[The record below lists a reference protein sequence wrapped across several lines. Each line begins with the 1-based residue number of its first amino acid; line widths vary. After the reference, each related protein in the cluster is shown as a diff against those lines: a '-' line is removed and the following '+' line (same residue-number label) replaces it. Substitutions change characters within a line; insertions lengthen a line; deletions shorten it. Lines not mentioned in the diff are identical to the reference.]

1 MMFTLDKKP
10 CTLVHV
16 NARSEI
22 HGEDR
27 KLAMDLKIAVVLSH
41 RQLDEFHPRLRDAMY
56 TKDGGA
62 QAELL
67 KDDPAVHPTFSQLE
81 SIKWSEKFEGYTAS
95 VTTTYGSLDV
105 DIISAIVDKFLFVPK
120 DGGSVA
126 VTFRVRAQSDGET
139 IGALCEHI
147 QQDILLSLTPPP
159 ATGQT
164 SKPRE
169 FNPQDDFVSEEA
181 AQNAKNAAAI
191 ALAMETGEALETEGG
206 KVTIVQATD
215 NGPITTEVK
224 PVPEVKTAPKNA
236 QGYDLLV
243 RNDEEKYDL
252 DHLVDLLAQRGFEGH
267 TEDELNTMPDADY
280 DATLDYLSGKADEI
294 PDWLLKVN
302 KPKPKPNKAKGRTI
316 D

>member
-27 KLAMDLKIAVVLSH
+27 KLAMDLKIAVTLSH
-41 RQLDEFHPRLRDAMY
+41 RQLDEFHPRLRDALY

-62 QAELL
+62 QGNLL
-67 KDDPAVHPTFSQLE
+67 KDDPEVHPTFSKLE
-81 SIKWSEKFEGYTAS
+81 AIKWSEKFEGYKANVSTL
-95 VTTTYGSLDV
+95 YGSMDM

-126 VTFRVRAQSDGET
+126 VSFRIRAQADGET

-147 QQDILLSLTPPP
+147 QQDILLSLTPPA
-159 ATGQT
+159 ATGET
-164 SKPRE
+164 SKVRE
-169 FNPQDDFVSEEA
+169 FTPQDDFVNDEA
-181 AQNAKNAAAI
+181 AQNAANAK
-191 ALAMETGEALETEGG
+191 ALVDAMETGKTVTTEGG
-206 KVTIVQATD
+206 KVVAKD
-215 NGPITTEVK
+215 DPEEGEVR
-224 PVPEVKTAPKNA
+224 
-236 QGYDLLV
+236 LLV
-243 RNDEEKYDL
+243 RNADEKYDL
-252 DHLVDLLAQRGFEGH
+252 AHLVELLSHRGYTGR

-280 DATLDYLSGKADEI
+280 DATLDYLSGRTETVPA
-294 PDWLLKVN
+294 WLEPKSEEP
-302 KPKPKPNKAKGRTI
+302 PKPKPVNKKQPVKKVSRTI

>member
-62 QAELL
+62 QGNLL
-67 KDDPAVHPTFSQLE
+67 KDDPAVHPTFPQLD
-81 SIKWSEKFEGYTAS
+81 SIKWSEKFEGYKAN

-120 DGGSVA
+120 DGGSVQ
-126 VTFRVRAQSDGET
+126 VTFRIRAQSDGET

-147 QQDILLSLTPPP
+147 QQDIQLSLTPPP
-159 ATGQT
+159 ATGET

-169 FNPQDDFVSEEA
+169 FNPQDDFVADEA
-181 AQNAKNAAAI
+181 AQNAANAAAI
-191 ALAMETGEALETEGG
+191 TLAMETGASVTTEGG
-206 KVTIVQATD
+206 AVTVVHTD
-215 NGPITTEVK
+215 GTETLAHEVVPFGNIEPTKDYDRK
-224 PVPEVKTAPKNA
+224 PALLIRNA
-236 QGYDLLV
+236 
-243 RNDEEKYDL
+243 EEKYEL

-267 TEDELNTMPDADY
+267 TEEELNTMPDGDY

-294 PDWLLKVN
+294 PRWLLTVK
-302 KPKPKPNKAKGRTI
+302 KKAPKPNKAKARTI

>member
-56 TKDGGA
+56 TKDAGA

-81 SIKWSEKFEGYTAS
+81 SIKWSEKFEGYKAS

-169 FNPQDDFVSEEA
+169 FNPQDDFVIDEA
-181 AQNAKNAAAI
+181 AQNAANAAAI
-191 ALAMETGEALETEGG
+191 ALAMETGEPLATEGG
-206 KVTIVQATD
+206 KVTIVHS
-215 NGPITTEVK
+215 GEVD
-224 PVPEVKTAPKNA
+224 EVEDPLVRAPKAPTNE

-243 RNDEEKYDL
+243 RNAEEKYDL
-252 DHLVDLLAQRGFEGH
+252 DHLVDLLAQRGWEGH
-267 TEDELNTMPDADY
+267 TEDELNTMPDKDY
-280 DATLDYLSGKADEI
+280 DATLDYLSGRADEV
-294 PDWLLKVN
+294 PHWLQGEQAQAGQGEAHHRL
-302 KPKPKPNKAKGRTI
+302 T
-316 D
+316 